1 MPGIELGQLLGS
13 LRRILLEAGGITSRL
28 YHQGVAVT
36 RKADGTQV
44 TEADVQVDAL
54 LRRELTQLVPEAGW
68 LSEESEADP
77 SRLDRE
83 WVWVVDPLDGTKEF
97 TRGIPE
103 FAVSAALVRSGKA
116 VLGGILNPATG
127 EGGVGAADGPVSFWG
142 FAEAEG
148 ARRTLRGAVAC
159 ISRSEIED
167 GSIAPFLGL
176 VGKTRPVGSVA
187 YKLLRVAA
195 GLDDLTFS
203 VQPKSEWDIC
213 GGVVLLRATGKTYR
227 RLDGAPVVFNQLATR
242 IRSGAVAG
250 SAALVDDFI
259 DTYMRISCAQP

>member
-1 MPGIELGQLLGS
+1 MPAIELEQRLES
-13 LRRILLEAGGITSRL
+13 LRRILLQAGQIATQL
-28 YHQGVAVT
+28 HDQGMAIA

-44 TEADVQVDAL
+44 TDADIQVDAL

-77 SRLDRE
+77 SRLARE
-83 WVWVVDPLDGTKEF
+83 WVWILDPLDGTKEF
-97 TRGIPE
+97 MRGIPE
-103 FAVSAALVRSGKA
+103 FAVSVALVRDGEP

-127 EGGVGAADGPVSFWG
+127 EGGVGGAGGPVTFWG
-142 FAEAEG
+142 IAEAEG
-148 ARRTLRGAVAC
+148 APRTLDGAMAC
-159 ISRSEIED
+159 VSRSEIED

-195 GLDDLTFS
+195 GLEDLTFS

-213 GGVVLLRATGKTYR
+213 GGVVLLHATGKTYR
-227 RLDGAPVVFNQLATR
+227 RLDGEPVVFNQPATR
-242 IRSGAVAG
+242 IQSGAVAG
-250 SAALVDDFI
+250 SAALVDAFVEA
-259 DTYMRISCAQP
+259 YMQIPRTQS